1 MYARPIDILL
11 VEDDPDHAEL
21 TIMALQD
28 NQVINKIHWV
38 KDGEEALDFLYHRG
52 KYQEVKHP
60 GLIILDLKLPKVDGL
75 EVLHQIKS
83 DASLKLIPVIIL
95 TTSSRDED
103 IAKAYQ
109 DGVNSY
115 ITKPVDFKEFTQKIK
130 EIKLYWVLTNTPS
143 ST

>member
-21 TIMALQD
+21 TITALQG
-28 NQVINKIHWV
+28 NGLINKIRWV
-38 KDGEEALDFLYHRG
+38 KDGEEALDFLYQRG
-52 KYQEVKHP
+52 NYLQAERP

-75 EVLHQIKS
+75 EVLGKIKK
-83 DASLKLIPVIIL
+83 DDLLKLIPVIIL

-115 ITKPVDFKEFTQKIK
+115 ITKPVDFKEFAQKIK
-130 EIKLYWVLTNTPS
+130 EIKLYWILTNTAPS
-143 ST
+143 L